1 MHHARNL
8 PTERM
13 LYSIA
18 MNYTVFFIL
27 TALFLAAPAL
37 LVPSWRRWFFAR
49 FTRTKSE
56 TARTMVEDAL
66 KHAFDCRTRNIAC
79 TIESLAG
86 FLQTTTAGA
95 TRLVTRLE
103 ALGLLTPSNSSFR
116 LTEEGTAYALR
127 VIRIHRLWERY
138 LADETSVREA
148 DWHRVAEYEEHRMT
162 AADADVLA
170 ARLSNPQFDP
180 HGDPIPSATGEMPA
194 IAGEALTAF
203 PAGASCRVVHVEDEP
218 PAMYARLVAI
228 GLHPGL
234 YVVVLENSP
243 VRVRF
248 EAQGEEHV
256 VEPALARL
264 ITAVR
269 VSGDQRRSRA
279 FVSLSSL
286 QPGDRA
292 VVSSISQMCR
302 GQQRRRLMDLGIV
315 PGTQIAPELDSLTGD
330 PRAYLVRGT
339 LVALRREQA
348 DQIFVTPQR
357 GAA

>member
-1 MHHARNL
+1 MD
-8 PTERM
+8 
-13 LYSIA
+13 
-18 MNYTVFFIL
+18 YTVFFIL
-27 TALFLAAPAL
+27 TGLLLAAPAL
-37 LVPSWRRWFFAR
+37 FVPAWRRRFVAR

-66 KHAFDCRTRNIAC
+66 KHAFDCHTRNVAC

-86 FLQTTTAGA
+86 FLQTSTARA

-103 ALGLLTPSNSSFR
+103 AMGLLTPRETSFV

-148 DWHRVAEYEEHRMT
+148 DWHRVAEFKEHRMT
-162 AADADVLA
+162 AADADALA

-194 IAGEALTAF
+194 VAGEALTAF
-203 PAGASCRVVHVEDEP
+203 PAGAYCRIVHVEDEP
-218 PAMYARLVAI
+218 PAMYARLAAMGI
-228 GLHPGL
+228 HPGL
-234 YVVVLENSP
+234 YVEVLENSP
-243 VRVRF
+243 ARVRF
-248 EAQGEEHV
+248 EAQGDEHV

-264 ITAVR
+264 LTAVR
-269 VSGDQRRSRA
+269 VPGDQRRSRS
-279 FVSLSSL
+279 FVALSSL
-286 QPGDRA
+286 QPGDSA
-292 VVSSISQMCR
+292 VVSSISRMCR

-348 DQIFVTPQR
+348 DQIFVTSQR